1 MERTNKTLKAEMEE
15 MVEIIESFSH
25 HILKRM
31 DISIFDLD
39 KDDVDTLAFTKDLYE
54 KSISLAYHQA
64 EILDKMEESMK
75 RMEQENKEMKGLLED
90 ILKVVK
96 TK

>member
-31 DISIFDLD
+31 DVSIFDLD
-39 KDDVDTLAFTKDLYE
+39 KDDVDLIMKERT
-54 KSISLAYHQA
+54 ISKINKYTDDIKQISTERI
-64 EILDKMEESMK
+64 EI
-75 RMEQENKEMKGLLED
+75 
-90 ILKVVK
+90 VK
-96 TK
+96 CYVI